1 MTPPDPAATP
11 LAQPDPPMAAPTT
24 RARSDRAPSPARRI
38 GAMVLRH
45 WYLLR
50 GSWPRALEMAYW
62 PTVQLLIWGF
72 LSQFLATNSSWVAQ
86 AAGVLLAA
94 VLLWDILARSQ
105 IGMSITFLEE
115 MWSRNLGNLFV
126 SPLRPQEW
134 VASLVAMALIRTLIG
149 LSLPVLVAIPLFGFN
164 LFTSVGLPLA
174 AFFVNLVLTG
184 VTVGMLTSGLLLR
197 HGMGAESF
205 AWMAVFILAPLSA
218 VYYPVSALPDWI
230 EPLSR
235 ALPPTYVFEG
245 MRGVVFGNGMDWSH
259 LGMALGLNLLYGTL
273 AAIYFL
279 RAFGHART
287 VGKLLQTGE

>member
-1 MTPPDPAATP
+1 MSPPDTAAGP
-11 LAQPDPPMAAPTT
+11 LPHPTRTATASGFAPGPP
-24 RARSDRAPSPARRI
+24 RAPSPGRRV

-86 AAGVLLAA
+86 AAGVLVAS

-105 IGMSITFLEE
+105 IGMSVTFLEE

-134 VASLVAMALIRTLIG
+134 VASLIVMALIRTLIG
-149 LSLPVLVAIPLFGFN
+149 LSLPVLIAIPLFSFN
-164 LFTSVGLPLA
+164 LFVMIGLPLA
-174 AFFVNLVLTG
+174 AFFLNLVLTG
-184 VTVGMLTSGLLLR
+184 VIVGTLTSGLLLR

-218 VYYPVSALPDWI
+218 VYYPVSSLPDWI

-245 MRGVVFGNGMDWSH
+245 MRGVVFGQGLDWTN
-259 LGMALGLNLLYGTL
+259 LAMALGLNLLYGGL
-273 AAIYFL
+273 AALYFL
-279 RAFGHART
+279 RAFRYART